1 MLFSSVEEAEEGGTN
16 ERTDDRLISHFC
28 CPSRFPRPSAASA
41 CAREPSRPAR
51 AQCVLA
57 GQNPYF
63 PYWSSDRL
71 IPRSLDCFEDVHA
84 LGKAILGMVYLRM
97 LRIHSVFSYAP

>member
-1 MLFSSVEEAEEGGTN
+1 M
-16 ERTDDRLISHFC
+16 
-28 CPSRFPRPSAASA
+28 
-41 CAREPSRPAR
+41 REPSRPAR

-97 LRIHSVFSYAP
+97 LRILYVPHARGASCAQV